1 MTKTRLPATIKN
13 MKLSIVIPVY
23 NEGDVLYELHTR
35 LHSVMKNNRYDY
47 EIIFIDDGSNPTP
60 PHFEKIMNKDEK
72 VSVLTF
78 SRNFGHQ
85 AAISAGLDHAIG
97 DAVVIMDGDLQDPP
111 EVIPMFVKKWNEGF
125 DVVYGV
131 RKKRKEGFL
140 KRASYY
146 TFYRL
151 MGAVSTTRLPLDSGD
166 FALMSR
172 QVVHLITTQ
181 SMPEHNRYVR
191 GLRAWVGFNQIGV
204 EYERD
209 ARIYGEPKVTVKQLF
224 KLAYDGLFSFSNVP
238 IKFMTMIGFFCSI
251 VASLGI
257 IIVLYKKINGIP
269 IAGYASIAILI
280 LFFAGVQLLCLGI
293 LSEYISRITDE
304 VRRRPQY
311 IVKNYAKHDK
321 NN

>member
-1 MTKTRLPATIKN
+1 

-35 LHSVMKNNRYDY
+35 LRAVMKNNGYDY
-47 EIIFIDDGSNPTP
+47 EIIFVDDGSNPTP
-60 PHFEKIMNKDEK
+60 PQFEKIMNKDEK
-72 VSVLTF
+72 VSVLTL

-85 AAISAGLDHAIG
+85 AAISAGLDQAVG
-97 DAVVIMDGDLQDPP
+97 DGVIIMDGDLQDPP
-111 EVIPMFVKKWNEGF
+111 EVILLFIKKWDEGY

-146 TFYRL
+146 LFYRL
-151 MGAVSTTRLPLDSGD
+151 MRTVSTIKLPLDSGD
-166 FALMSR
+166 FALISHR
-172 QVVHLITTQ
+172 VARLITSQ
-181 SMPEHNRYVR
+181 AMPEHNRYVR
-191 GLRAWVGFNQIGV
+191 GLRSWVGFNQIGI

-209 ARIYGEPKVTVKQLF
+209 ARIYGEPKVTIRQLF
-224 KLAYDGLFSFSNVP
+224 KLAYDGLFSFSNIP
-238 IKFMTMIGFFCSI
+238 IKLMTIIGFFCSI

-269 IAGYASIAILI
+269 IPGYASMAILI

-304 VRRRPQY
+304 VRKRPHY
-311 IVKNYAKHDK
+311 IVKNHAKHEK

>member
-1 MTKTRLPATIKN
+1 

-23 NEGDVLYELHTR
+23 NEGDVLYELHRR
-35 LHSVMKNNRYDY
+35 LYTVMKDGGYNY
-47 EIIFIDDGSNPTP
+47 EIIFVDDGSNPTP
-60 PHFEKIMNKDEK
+60 PQFEEIMSKDEK

-85 AAISAGLDHAIG
+85 AAISAGLDHADG
-97 DAVVIMDGDLQDPP
+97 DGVVIMDGDLQDPP
-111 EVIPMFVKKWNEGF
+111 EVIPLFIKKWSEGY

-146 TFYRL
+146 VFYRL
-151 MGAVSTTRLPLDSGD
+151 MGTVSTIKLPLDSGD
-166 FALMSR
+166 FALISR
-172 QVVHLITTQ
+172 RVVRLITSQ
-181 SMPEHNRYVR
+181 AMPEHNRYVR
-191 GLRAWVGFNQIGV
+191 GLRAWVGFNQIGI

-209 ARIYGEPKVTVKQLF
+209 ARLYGEPKVTIKQLF
-224 KLAYDGLFSFSNVP
+224 KLAYDGLFSFSNIP
-238 IKFMTMIGFFCSI
+238 IKLMTITGFFCSL
-251 VASLGI
+251 VASMGI
-257 IIVLYKKINGIP
+257 VIVLYKKMNGIP
-269 IAGYASIAILI
+269 IAGYASMAILI

-304 VRRRPQY
+304 VRRRPHY
-311 IVKNYAKHDK
+311 IVKNYAKHEK